1 MFSAFKPWGS
11 LEGIA
16 ISLTL
21 TYCCSSSLNKP
32 LVIKQNCKRTGLS
45 APHNLIIHPMIA
57 ALPVEN
63 NKNERQM

>member
-1 MFSAFKPWGS
+1 MFSASKPWGS
-11 LEGIA
+11 LEDIA

-21 TYCCSSSLNKP
+21 TYCCSSSLNRQ
-32 LVIKQNCKRTGLS
+32 LVIKQNCKRTNLS
-45 APHNLIIHPMIA
+45 APGNLIIHPMIA